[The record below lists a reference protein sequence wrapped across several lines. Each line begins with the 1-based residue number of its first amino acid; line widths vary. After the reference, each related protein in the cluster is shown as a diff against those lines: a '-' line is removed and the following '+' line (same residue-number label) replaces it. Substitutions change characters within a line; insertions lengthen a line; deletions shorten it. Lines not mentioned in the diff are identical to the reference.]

1 MYVVTV
7 DQRRS
12 RRERDRVPDLV
23 ARFTDTPLVR
33 PFDRTAGDEVQAV
46 SDDPAVVVDVVVDL
60 VAMGGWSVG
69 VGVGP
74 VEQPLPRVT
83 RAGRGPAF
91 EAARDAVTRAKRAPG
106 NVSVAGGDPVRAAD
120 AAAVLALLAI
130 VVGRRS
136 EEGHQAVARIR
147 EGASQSEIAD
157 ELGISKQAVS
167 QRLSVAEW
175 QAERDGRIAAVH
187 LVAACDASEED
198 PR

>member
-1 MYVVTV
+1 MYVLTV

-12 RRERDRVPDLV
+12 RRDRDRVPELV
-23 ARFTDTPLVR
+23 ARFSDASLVR
-33 PFDRTAGDEVQAV
+33 GFDRTAGDEVQAV
-46 SDDPAVVVDVVVDL
+46 ADDPGVVVDVVLDL
-60 VAMGGWSVG
+60 VALGGWSIG

-74 VEQPLPRVT
+74 VELPLPQVT

-91 EAARDAVTRAKRAPG
+91 EAARDAVTRAKRSPG
-106 NVSVAGGDPVRAAD
+106 NVCVSGGDAARSAD

-130 VVGRRS
+130 VVARRS
-136 EEGHQAVARIR
+136 DEGHQAVARIR
-147 EGASQSEIAD
+147 AGASQSEIAD

-167 QRLSVAEW
+167 QRLSVADW

-187 LVAACDASEED
+187 LVAAADTTAGA

>member
-1 MYVVTV
+1 MYVLTV

-12 RRERDRVPDLV
+12 RRDRDRVPELV
-23 ARFTDTPLVR
+23 ERFADVPLLR
-33 PFDRTAGDEVQAV
+33 GFDRTAGDEVQAV
-46 SDDPAVVVDVVVDL
+46 ADDPAVVVDVVLDL
-60 VAMGGWSVG
+60 VALGGWSVG
-69 VGVGP
+69 VGVGA
-74 VEQPLPRVT
+74 VEQPLPSVT
-83 RAGRGPAF
+83 RAGRGRAF

-106 NVSVAGGDPVRAAD
+106 NVSVAGGDPARSAD

-130 VVGRRS
+130 LVARRS

-147 EGASQSEIAD
+147 AGASQSDIAD

-175 QAERDGRIAAVH
+175 QAERDGRVAAVH
-187 LVAACDASEED
+187 LVAAADSAAGG